1 MFDTTLT
8 DPDSL
13 MKLAE
18 TRDPATR
25 DRLAVAMADT
35 CAARNLGDSEAGK
48 VLSEL
53 LLTLAKDASHEIRTK
68 LAEKLAGVSW
78 APRELILNLA
88 FDEIDVADAVL
99 KASEQLVDADLLTLI
114 ECKGI
119 EHRVAIA
126 GRANLSA
133 FVSDGLSVAT
143 EPEVLTAL
151 AANKSTRLTRKTLN
165 KCVDVAESYEPIHSP
180 LCERTDLTDELANRL
195 YTLVSDQFRR
205 LIVERYDVNEVL
217 LVPIVKEAREEASVS
232 TAMKPIE
239 WPPRDLEEVQTVEER
254 SPVTREMA
262 LQAARQDRVVL
273 LDEFIARSAGVT
285 TQGVENAIALGGAW
299 AIAIACICMNV
310 DRSGFPPVYLAFAR
324 AGRVPRKLERDAAQE
339 AGRAFASTNHERARD
354 ALRRI
359 SGDV

>member
-1 MFDTTLT
+1 MFDTALS
-8 DPDSL
+8 DPESL

-25 DRLAVAMADT
+25 DRLAVAMAET
-35 CAARNLGDSEAGK
+35 CAARNPGDTEAGK
-48 VLSEL
+48 MVSDL
-53 LLTLAKDASHEIRTK
+53 LISLAKEASGEIRTL
-68 LAEKLAGVSW
+68 LAEKLAGVGW

-99 KASEQLVDADLLTLI
+99 KASAQLVDADLLTLI
-114 ECKGI
+114 ECKGL

-126 GRANLSA
+126 SRPNLSA

-151 AANKSTRLTRKTLN
+151 AANRTTRLTRKTLN
-165 KCVDVAESYEPIHSP
+165 KCVDVAEGYEPIHDP
-180 LCERTDLTDELANRL
+180 LCQRTDLGDELANRL
-195 YTLVSDQFRR
+195 YAIVSDEFRR

-217 LVPIVKEAREEASVS
+217 LVPIVKDVREQASVS
-232 TAMKPIE
+232 AVMKPID
-239 WPPRDLEEVQTVEER
+239 WPPKDAAPAPNEI

-285 TQGVENAIALGGAW
+285 TQGVQRAIGLGGAW
-299 AIAIACICMNV
+299 AIAIACICLNV

-339 AGRAFASTNHERARD
+339 AGRAFASTTHERARD
-354 ALRRI
+354 ALRRL
-359 SGDV
+359 SGDA